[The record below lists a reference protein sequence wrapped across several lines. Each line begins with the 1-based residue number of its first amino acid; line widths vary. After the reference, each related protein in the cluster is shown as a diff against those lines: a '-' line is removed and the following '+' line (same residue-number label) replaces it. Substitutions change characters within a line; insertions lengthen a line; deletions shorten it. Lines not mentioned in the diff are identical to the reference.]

1 MKEIIYSVLLFV
13 FSPFASLLLSIRNIF
28 VNKYCVYL
36 IGAFFSVFGAFL
48 PPTSDAYRYRE
59 LYYSTH
65 IFTQNWSNLWTRDR
79 DFLFQFLSSVFNSA
93 GVPFE
98 YFKFLLL
105 FCCYSLY
112 SWMFLDIV
120 KNNPAI
126 SDNKKTFGLAV
137 LSLFL
142 SIRFFTLT
150 AGIRFGVAS
159 TIVIVAIYLFYKKAY
174 VKSVALYV
182 ISITMHYSMLVI
194 LPFAVMAVLLSRVS
208 IPITVKYV
216 IILVL
221 IATSQTAIGQILTY
235 FFPEINLI
243 AGGVSTYIEGHWGTA
258 EIMKSASFGG
268 LIFTLV
274 RILPVIPLTIIVLK
288 RTEADRFLADISF
301 LLIVLLCVS
310 FSSITLLL
318 RYSNVTIAIL
328 FVVLLLTTTDS
339 QKALNELRISLL
351 SFIIMF
357 GCYAYTQRATL
368 ARFELHYRSIISPI
382 TLIGDYKYTDEWVQE
397 NLDSKG
403 EYYQR

>member
-1 MKEIIYSVLLFV
+1 
-13 FSPFASLLLSIRNIF
+13 
-28 VNKYCVYL
+28 
-36 IGAFFSVFGAFL
+36 
-48 PPTSDAYRYRE
+48 
-59 LYYSTH
+59 
-65 IFTQNWSNLWTRDR
+65 
-79 DFLFQFLSSVFNSA
+79 
-93 GVPFE
+93 
-98 YFKFLLL
+98 
-105 FCCYSLY
+105 
-112 SWMFLDIV
+112 
-120 KNNPAI
+120 
-126 SDNKKTFGLAV
+126 
-137 LSLFL
+137 
-142 SIRFFTLT
+142 
-150 AGIRFGVAS
+150 
-159 TIVIVAIYLFYKKAY
+159 
-174 VKSVALYV
+174 
-182 ISITMHYSMLVI
+182 MLVI

-235 FFPEINLI
+235 FFPENNLI